1 MTVRGVW
8 CLDLANRFLLMG
20 AAPLQRCR
28 PCCHLERLGLV
39 FMTLVGI
46 LFPGIVSGE
55 DTPEHLLGAVN
66 PPDERPM

>member
-1 MTVRGVW
+1 
-8 CLDLANRFLLMG
+8 MG